1 MLSRPADKWLVE
13 YRFTRLLLLL
23 VLALTASAC
32 AGTRAQSPA
41 VPLANLATPVAQVVA
56 TNTPPPPTAVPSG
69 TLTPTATPTVT
80 TLPTN
85 TATPTS
91 TPEHPLMIDVMRR
104 ATYPG
109 SEMIIETTLDPGENY
124 DRYIASYLS
133 DGHKIYGLLTRPF
146 GQRPPTGFPVIL
158 FNHGYIPPAEYRTT
172 LRYLDYVDYFARAGY
187 MVFRSDY
194 RGHGDSEGVAGGAY
208 STPNYTVD
216 VLNALAAVKTL
227 PSADPNRIGMW
238 GHSMGGYITLRS
250 MIISD
255 EVKAGVIW
263 GGVVGPYPDLFARGA
278 ATATAVATLGTPDAV
293 GGDAPVFRF
302 SRWRGDLYNTYG
314 SPEENPAF
322 WNSISANAYLS
333 EISGPI
339 QLHHGLADDIVPAA
353 VSVLL
358 HEQMQAAG
366 QHAELYLYEA
376 DNHNISL
383 NFYPAMRRSLEFFD
397 RYVKGE

>member
-133 DGHKIYGLLTRPF
+133 DGHKIYGLLT
-146 GQRPPTGFPVIL
+146 
-158 FNHGYIPPAEYRTT
+158 PA
-172 LRYLDYVDYFARAGY
+172 LR
-187 MVFRSDY
+187 
-194 RGHGDSEGVAGGAY
+194 
-208 STPNYTVD
+208 
-216 VLNALAAVKTL
+216 
-227 PSADPNRIGMW
+227 
-238 GHSMGGYITLRS
+238 
-250 MIISD
+250 
-255 EVKAGVIW
+255 
-263 GGVVGPYPDLFARGA
+263 
-278 ATATAVATLGTPDAV
+278 
-293 GGDAPVFRF
+293 
-302 SRWRGDLYNTYG
+302 
-314 SPEENPAF
+314 
-322 WNSISANAYLS
+322 
-333 EISGPI
+333 
-339 QLHHGLADDIVPAA
+339 PAA
-353 VSVLL
+353 AHRFPGYPL
-358 HEQMQAAG
+358 QPR
-366 QHAELYLYEA
+366 LYPPGR
-376 DNHNISL
+376 ISHH
-383 NFYPAMRRSLEFFD
+383 PALS
-397 RYVKGE
+397 